1 MSSFKVT
8 GAVGELGQAV
18 QQQAEQFDPTA
29 VSIPTIIP
37 AEQIIA
43 QQQASQPQPVDPAT
57 AAGFVR
63 PNPATAEYV
72 HSSVKGSDGTS
83 SFHEHFGGEAPAQP
97 ETRSVEY
104 GDPLDAFLYT
114 PSTQP
119 RVNQVEQEPPR
130 SPYSPLMEKASEVIP
145 APTLQEQQQIFNQM
159 LHQHP
164 PVFEQAARTQAQ
176 QQAARN
182 IPTPT
187 SVPREASL
195 CDTDSRYHDLTDN
208 LPTQFVFYPFDR
220 LSVRPLQLAD
230 HIKLGSGSK
239 VGSART
245 ICEGIG
251 ATIDRDWLNLAFADF
266 IFIAFWLR
274 VNSYQENQYS
284 LTWMCEGREHNR
296 KVFLGELPETT
307 LKNTSTISKAD
318 VKVNT
323 IDFEAIEPLAQKL
336 SQYGIFITAPT
347 VRDFLFF
354 VEHSNEMPDD
364 IAFYIDAAG
373 VLSPSHG
380 KTVRDRVDFLINMV
394 NTKPE
399 AESMEVLQL
408 LNKVSDIVSNC
419 GVRQAFEVACSHCGE
434 KGVKEV
440 EIDLL
445 TFFPFGK

>member
-1 MSSFKVT
+1 MPSFKIT
-8 GAVGELGQAV
+8 GAVGGLGQSV
-18 QQQAEQFDPTA
+18 TESSAESQFDPTA

-37 AEQIIA
+37 AEQTIA
-43 QQQASQPQPVDPAT
+43 QQQATQHTVDPAA

-63 PNPATAEYV
+63 PSADTAKYV
-72 HSSVKGSDGTS
+72 HSSVKSFDGNSLQGQFSESHTS
-83 SFHEHFGGEAPAQP
+83 NN

-104 GDPLDAFLYT
+104 GDPVDAFLH
-114 PSTQP
+114 
-119 RVNQVEQEPPR
+119 NQ
-130 SPYSPLMEKASEVIP
+130 
-145 APTLQEQQQIFNQM
+145 TLEA
-159 LHQHP
+159 HQHQEAVAQQVQRP
-164 PVFEQAARTQAQ
+164 SVQPQAQLLVQQ
-176 QQAARN
+176 QQAPRPIVEQAEAVNRSVYE

-187 SVPREASL
+187 AAELPREASL

-284 LTWMCEGREHNR
+284 LTWICEGREHNR
-296 KVFLGELPETT
+296 KVFLGELPEDT
-307 LKNTSTISKAD
+307 LKNTSTITKAD
-318 VKVNT
+318 VKVNS
-323 IDFEAIEPLAQKL
+323 IDFEAVEPLAQLL
-336 SQYGIFITAPT
+336 SEKGIFITAPT

-354 VEHSNEMPDD
+354 VEHGSELPDD
-364 IAFYIDAAG
+364 IAFYIDAAS
-373 VLSPSHG
+373 VLSPAHG

-394 NTKPE
+394 NTRPE
-399 AESMEVLQL
+399 AESMEVLQI
-408 LNKVSDIVSNC
+408 LNEVSGIVSNC
-419 GVRQAFEVACSHCGE
+419 GVRQAFDVVCSHCGE

>member
-1 MSSFKVT
+1 MSSFKIT
-8 GAVGELGQAV
+8 GAAGGLGQSV
-18 QQQAEQFDPTA
+18 MENGAESQFDPTA
-29 VSIPTIIP
+29 VSIPTIVP

-43 QQQASQPQPVDPAT
+43 QQQATQHVVDPAA

-63 PNPATAEYV
+63 PSANTAKYV
-72 HSSVKGSDGTS
+72 HSSVKSFDGNSLQGQLADSLT
-83 SFHEHFGGEAPAQP
+83 GNN

-104 GDPLDAFLYT
+104 GDPVDALLHNQT
-114 PSTQP
+114 LEAPQHQASVAQQVQQP
-119 RVNQVEQEPPR
+119 LVQPAIQHHAQ
-130 SPYSPLMEKASEVIP
+130 PLV
-145 APTLQEQQQIFNQM
+145 QQQQVPRPVVE
-159 LHQHP
+159 HP
-164 PVFEQAARTQAQ
+164 QPVNRSVYE
-176 QQAARN
+176 

-187 SVPREASL
+187 AAELPREASL

-284 LTWMCEGREHNR
+284 LTWICEGREHNR
-296 KVFLGELPETT
+296 KVFLGELPEDT
-307 LKNTSTISKAD
+307 LKNTSTITKAD
-318 VKVNT
+318 VKVNS
-323 IDFEAIEPLAQKL
+323 IDFEAVEPLAQRLAEK
-336 SQYGIFITAPT
+336 GIFTTAPT

-354 VEHSNEMPDD
+354 VEHGGELPDD
-364 IAFYIDAAG
+364 IAFYIDAAS
-373 VLSPSHG
+373 VLSPAHG

-394 NTKPE
+394 NTRPE

-408 LNKVSDIVSNC
+408 LNEVSGIVSKC
-419 GVRQAFEVACSHCGE
+419 GVRQAFDVVCSHCGE

>member
-130 SPYSPLMEKASEVIP
+130 SPYAPLMEKASEVIP
-145 APTLQEQQQIFNQM
+145 ASVSQPPLQQAQQ
-159 LHQHP
+159 
-164 PVFEQAARTQAQ
+164 VWAQ

-187 SVPREASL
+187 SLPRETSL

-296 KVFLGELPETT
+296 KVFLGELPEAT

-373 VLSPSHG
+373 VLSPAHG

-408 LNKVSDIVSNC
+408 LDKVSDIVSNC

>member
-1 MSSFKVT
+1 MSSFKIT
-8 GAVGELGQAV
+8 GAVGGLGQSV
-18 QQQAEQFDPTA
+18 TESSAESQFDPTA

-43 QQQASQPQPVDPAT
+43 QQQATQHTVDPAA

-63 PNPATAEYV
+63 PRADTAKYV
-72 HSSVKGSDGTS
+72 HSSVKSFDGNSLQGQFAESHTS
-83 SFHEHFGGEAPAQP
+83 NN

-104 GDPLDAFLYT
+104 GDPVDALLH
-114 PSTQP
+114 
-119 RVNQVEQEPPR
+119 NQ
-130 SPYSPLMEKASEVIP
+130 
-145 APTLQEQQQIFNQM
+145 TLEA
-159 LHQHP
+159 HQHQEAVAQQVQRP
-164 PVFEQAARTQAQ
+164 SVQPAIQPQAQLLVQQ
-176 QQAARN
+176 QQAPRPIVEQAEAVNRSVYE
-182 IPTPT
+182 IPTPKAAEL
-187 SVPREASL
+187 PREASL

-284 LTWMCEGREHNR
+284 LTWICEGREHNR
-296 KVFLGELPETT
+296 KVFLGELPEDT
-307 LKNTSTISKAD
+307 LKNTSTITKAD
-318 VKVNT
+318 VKVNS
-323 IDFEAIEPLAQKL
+323 IDFEVVEPLAQLL
-336 SQYGIFITAPT
+336 SEKGIFITAPT

-354 VEHSNEMPDD
+354 VEHGSELPDD
-364 IAFYIDAAG
+364 IAFYIDAAS
-373 VLSPSHG
+373 VLSPAHG

-394 NTKPE
+394 NTRPE
-399 AESMEVLQL
+399 AESMEVLQI
-408 LNKVSDIVSNC
+408 LNEVSGIVSNC
-419 GVRQAFEVACSHCGE
+419 GVRQAFDVVCSHCGE

>member
-1 MSSFKVT
+1 MSSFKIT
-8 GAVGELGQAV
+8 GAVGGLV
-18 QQQAEQFDPTA
+18 QSVTESSAESQFDPTA

-43 QQQASQPQPVDPAT
+43 QQQATQHTVDPA
-57 AAGFVR
+57 AEAGFVR
-63 PNPATAEYV
+63 PSADTAKYV
-72 HSSVKGSDGTS
+72 HSSVKSFDGNSLQGQFAESHTS
-83 SFHEHFGGEAPAQP
+83 NN

-104 GDPLDAFLYT
+104 GDPVDALLHNQNFDVHREAV
-114 PSTQP
+114 TQQVQQP
-119 RVNQVEQEPPR
+119 YMQPLVQQQVKTQSQPLAQPQPQAPQPVVEQAR
-130 SPYSPLMEKASEVIP
+130 SVNRSAYE
-145 APTLQEQQQIFNQM
+145 
-159 LHQHP
+159 
-164 PVFEQAARTQAQ
+164 
-176 QQAARN
+176 
-182 IPTPT
+182 IPTPMAAEL
-187 SVPREASL
+187 PREASL

-284 LTWMCEGREHNR
+284 LTWICEGREHNR
-296 KVFLGELPETT
+296 KVFLGELPEDT
-307 LKNTSTISKAD
+307 LKNTSTITKAD
-318 VKVNT
+318 VKVNS
-323 IDFEAIEPLAQKL
+323 IDFEAVEPLAQML
-336 SQYGIFITAPT
+336 SEKGIFITAPT

-354 VEHSNEMPDD
+354 VEHGSELPDD
-364 IAFYIDAAG
+364 IAFYIDAAS
-373 VLSPSHG
+373 VLSPAHG

-394 NTKPE
+394 NTRPE
-399 AESMEVLQL
+399 AESMEVLQI
-408 LNKVSDIVSNC
+408 LNEVSGIVSNC
-419 GVRQAFEVACSHCGE
+419 GVRQAFDVVCSHCGE